1 MAIFFYI
8 LPTSL
13 QYWTVPEEHP
23 TSPPAQSW
31 YWDNPLTLILIFAV
45 IEPASNLEVLEVASK
60 SIRVSWDASIGE
72 VSGYKVQMI
81 PMMTGS
87 KRQELYLGPGQTS
100 VVVRDLS
107 PDVEYQI
114 SLFALKGLMP
124 SEPITIMQKT
134 QPVKVSV
141 GEYNIVMILNNFLN
155 LLIRWMFLL
164 YHGHGQWSIYF
175 CKCIDNA
182 EEVWQK
188 VPSLESLIFFH
199 FGKYVYHLAES

>member
-1 MAIFFYI
+1 M
-8 LPTSL
+8 
-13 QYWTVPEEHP
+13 
-23 TSPPAQSW
+23 
-31 YWDNPLTLILIFAV
+31 
-45 IEPASNLEVLEVASK
+45 ASK

-164 YHGHGQWSIYF
+164 YHGHEQ
-175 CKCIDNA
+175 
-182 EEVWQK
+182 
-188 VPSLESLIFFH
+188 
-199 FGKYVYHLAES
+199 